1 MFVTLA
7 CLDNETAGKDWR
19 QRNVSS
25 TLEEMRKCDK
35 KCNQREKK
43 THSNEV

>member
-25 TLEEMRKCDK
+25 TLAEMRECNK
-35 KCNQREKK
+35 KLNQSEKNA
-43 THSNEV
+43 HSNEV